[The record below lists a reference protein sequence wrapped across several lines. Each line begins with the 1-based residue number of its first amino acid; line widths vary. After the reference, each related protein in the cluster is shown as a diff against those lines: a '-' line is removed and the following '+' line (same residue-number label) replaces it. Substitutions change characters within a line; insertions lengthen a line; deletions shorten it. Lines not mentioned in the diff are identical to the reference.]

1 MERFERVPAFSVAAP
16 FATVA
21 AMETSAYPTPD
32 VLVARLARSAGIAVP
47 PGHPPSAEF
56 LRDLAG
62 RVGLDGN
69 DLLVVAG
76 LPLPEGALDLEG
88 TAGGWVSSLV
98 QHTLPLSAADR
109 QRLRARAR
117 TLAAQ
122 PRPART
128 LVRPPQDAGPPGFGS
143 LLVRLLALRNLNAS
157 AVAKTMCLM
166 SGVCKAAS
174 TIRMVRDGAKDLD
187 AELLDGFAAVLG
199 VPVAV
204 LASLTG
210 VRPSARSGGPSPE
223 VADVAALIRE
233 VRHLTEHQVRELA
246 DAAEALD
253 RG

>member
-1 MERFERVPAFSVAAP
+1 
-16 FATVA
+16 
-21 AMETSAYPTPD
+21 METAAYPTPD
-32 VLVARLARSAGIAVP
+32 VLVARLARTAGIALP
-47 PGHPPSAEF
+47 PERPPSEEF

-69 DLLVVAG
+69 DLLVIAG
-76 LPLPEGALDLEG
+76 LPLPTEALDLEG
-88 TAGGWVSSLV
+88 TAGSWVSMLV
-98 QHTLPLSAADR
+98 QHALPLAAADR
-109 QRLRARAR
+109 QRLRVRARAM
-117 TLAAQ
+117 AEC

-128 LVRPPQDAGPPGFGS
+128 LERPPRPPGPPGFGS
-143 LLVRLLALRNLNAS
+143 LLVHLLALRNLNEL

-174 TIRMVRDGAKDLD
+174 TIRMVRGGVKALD

-210 VRPSARSGGPSPE
+210 VRPSARGDGPSPE

-233 VRHLTEHQVRELA
+233 VRHLTEDQVRELA
-246 DAAEALD
+246 ETAEALD
-253 RG
+253 HG

>member
-1 MERFERVPAFSVAAP
+1 
-16 FATVA
+16 
-21 AMETSAYPTPD
+21 METAAYPTPG
-32 VLVARLARSAGIAVP
+32 VLVARLARTAGIALP
-47 PGHPPSAEF
+47 PERPLSEEF

-69 DLLVVAG
+69 DLLVIAG
-76 LPLPEGALDLEG
+76 LPLPPEALDLEG
-88 TAGGWVSSLV
+88 TAGSWVSMLV
-98 QHTLPLSAADR
+98 QRALPLAPADR
-109 QRLRARAR
+109 QRLRVRARAVAER
-117 TLAAQ
+117 

-128 LVRPPQDAGPPGFGS
+128 PERPPRPPGPPGFGS
-143 LLVRLLALRNLNAS
+143 LLVHLLALRNLNES

-174 TIRMVRDGAKDLD
+174 TIRMVRDGAKALD

-210 VRPSARSGGPSPE
+210 VRSSARGDGPSPE

-233 VRHLTEHQVRELA
+233 VRHLTRDEVRELA
-246 DAAEALD
+246 EVAEALD